1 MKKIAVVTGGGSGI
15 GQSAALELQ
24 KTGFNVYIVGRREEE
39 LLKTVKLSENSVVNI
54 IPFPADI
61 TNSSEVNSLFQKI
74 KNDFGRVDILFN
86 NAGMGAPRVPIEDLK
101 EEDWRK
107 AVDVNLTGSFLCA
120 QQAVRLM
127 KEQNPM
133 GGRIINNGSIS
144 AHAPRPDTI
153 AYTATKHAITGLTK
167 SLALDGRNFNI
178 TASQID
184 IGNADTAIGSRFKSG
199 VPQANGEMMVEP
211 VFESI
216 DCGKAVAYI
225 ANLPKGTNIL
235 NLTIMASNMPFVGR
249 G

>member
-39 LLKTVKLSENSVVNI
+39 LLKTVKLSENSDVNI

-127 KEQNPM
+127 KNKIQW
-133 GGRIINNGSIS
+133 
-144 AHAPRPDTI
+144 
-153 AYTATKHAITGLTK
+153 
-167 SLALDGRNFNI
+167 
-178 TASQID
+178 
-184 IGNADTAIGSRFKSG
+184 
-199 VPQANGEMMVEP
+199 VE
-211 VFESI
+211 E
-216 DCGKAVAYI
+216 
-225 ANLPKGTNIL
+225 L
-235 NLTIMASNMPFVGR
+235 
-249 G
+249 

>member
-1 MKKIAVVTGGGSGI
+1 MNKVAVVTGGGSGI
-15 GQSAALELQ
+15 GQSAAFELQ
-24 KTGFNVYIVGRREEE
+24 KSGFTVYIVGRREEE
-39 LLKTVKLSENSVVNI
+39 LKKTIKMSDINDPKI
-54 IPFPADI
+54 IAFPADI
-61 TNSSEVNSLFQKI
+61 TNSNEVKSLFNKI
-74 KNDFGRVDILFN
+74 KNDFGRIDVLFN
-86 NAGMGAPRVPIEDLK
+86 NAGMGAPRVPIEELK

-107 AVDVNLTGSFLCA
+107 TVDVNLTGSFLCA
-120 QQAVRLM
+120 QQAVKLM
-127 KEQNPM
+127 KEQNPK

-144 AHAPRPDTI
+144 AHSPRPDTI
-153 AYTATKHAITGLTK
+153 AYSATKHAITGLTK
-167 SLALDGRNFNI
+167 SLALDGRKFDI
-178 TASQID
+178 TCSQID

-235 NLTIMASNMPFVGR
+235 NITIMASNMPFVGR

>member
-1 MKKIAVVTGGGSGI
+1 MSKVKKVVLAYSGGLDTSVILRWLQEEYDCEVVTFTADI
-15 GQSAALELQ
+15 GQGEEIEPARALA
-24 KTGFNVYIVGRREEE
+24 KTMG
-39 LLKTVKLSENSVVNI
+39 
-54 IPFPADI
+54 
-61 TNSSEVNSLFQKI
+61 I
-74 KNDFGRVDILFN
+74 KEIY
-86 NAGMGAPRVPIEDLK
+86 IEDLK